1 MNRTVAVLGP
11 GAVGGPLAVRLHHGG
26 LRTICVAPPEVSGV
40 IALAGLMVETERK
53 ETLEAHPETTDR
65 LEEPVSLL
73 LVTVKAPDLEDA
85 LERVDPAA
93 VASGIVL
100 PLLNG
105 LEHMEL
111 LRERL
116 GNRVAACSVS
126 DYQAYRVGR
135 VQIIETTPAPLITM
149 ASEDLSRAELEDAMS
164 LLHLARVEVRIG
176 TSEKR
181 VLWRKASRIA
191 PLAAA
196 TAATGRTVGELRR
209 NPEWRRPLEEAI
221 GEACAVAA
229 ADGVSL
235 NVGEQLELIDSM
247 PSGLTPSAARDV
259 AAGRR
264 SELDAIVGAVLRAG
278 ERLDVPCPVLRRLA
292 LSAGLS

>member
-11 GAVGGPLAVRLHHGG
+11 GAVGGSLAVRLCHGG
-26 LRTICVAPPEVSGV
+26 LRTICVAPPEISGV

-53 ETLEAHPETTDR
+53 EALEAHPETTDR
-65 LEEPVSLL
+65 LEEPVGLL
-73 LVTVKAPDLEDA
+73 LVTVKAPDLEQA
-85 LERVDPAA
+85 LDRIDPAA
-93 VASGIVL
+93 VASGVVL

-116 GNRVAACSVS
+116 GNRLAAGSVS
-126 DYQAYRVGR
+126 DYQAYRAGR
-135 VQIIETTPAPLITM
+135 VQIIETTSAPLITM
-149 ASEDLSRAELEDAMS
+149 ASQDLSRVELEDAMS
-164 LLHLARVEVRIG
+164 LLHLARVEVRIA
-176 TSEKR
+176 TDERR

-191 PLAAA
+191 PLVAA
-196 TAATGRTVGELRR
+196 TAATGQTVGELRR
-209 NPEWRRPLEEAI
+209 NANWRRQLEVAV
-221 GEACAVAA
+221 GEACAVAT

-235 NVGEQLELIDSM
+235 NVGEQLELINAM
-247 PSGLTPSAARDV
+247 PSDLTPSAARDV

-278 ERLDVPCPVLRRLA
+278 ERLDVPCPVLGRLA
-292 LSAGLS
+292 LSAGWS